1 MDFISTIIRTYR
13 GHGPNFAGSAIDRLP
28 VGPFLLLLPAAG
40 AALYAAYW
48 HNTRAGGKW
57 THAAQREASRLL
69 AEVDM
74 EVEDELEDL
83 LETVEVDED
92 DVRVVVPNENRTR
105 FVRVMV
111 NTLRGSVGMLERT
124 KANHLVISAHA
135 RKIMSER
142 GMRPSHIGV
151 MLPRVIDAYFLP
163 SRLDVIRRR
172 VQLVSMV
179 RERRELMMN
188 PIYDGFWN
196 WVLRRPVPEYVRE
209 D

>member
-1 MDFISTIIRTYR
+1 
-13 GHGPNFAGSAIDRLP
+13 
-28 VGPFLLLLPAAG
+28 
-40 AALYAAYW
+40 
-48 HNTRAGGKW
+48 
-57 THAAQREASRLL
+57 
-69 AEVDM
+69 M

-83 LETVEVDED
+83 VEREEVGEG
-92 DVRVVVPNENRTR
+92 DVRVVVPPANRTR

-142 GMRPSHIGV
+142 GMRPSHVGV

-172 VQLVSMV
+172 VQLVEAV
-179 RERRELMMN
+179 RERRALMTN
-188 PIYDGFWN
+188 PIYDGFLN
-196 WVLRRPVPEYVRE
+196 WVLRRPVQEFAKE